1 MLQPW
6 PEKMPQNPK
15 GAPTTHELSLKQVP
29 ETSQA
34 PQFGQS
40 DHQPN
45 SHHMG
50 PTFLPSGHH
59 AGNTHGPPAQTGSWT
74 PVGVLYVCISSVF
87 CKTNTGILLMTHFI
101 SHRKILGFF
110 LQSKDMDIRL
120 FWNNCCCLFLWVRP
134 VLNRGLVRILPS
146 LKVCWDRLQ
155 TPAALECN
163 NNRKVGGRM
172 DGMMEG
178 WMDGYQLTIYLTA
191 MM

>member
-1 MLQPW
+1 MSETLLRLTRLLACVAHHASTVARKNAS
-6 PEKMPQNPK
+6 EPK

-87 CKTNTGILLMTHFI
+87 
-101 SHRKILGFF
+101 
-110 LQSKDMDIRL
+110 
-120 FWNNCCCLFLWVRP
+120 
-134 VLNRGLVRILPS
+134 
-146 LKVCWDRLQ
+146 
-155 TPAALECN
+155 
-163 NNRKVGGRM
+163 
-172 DGMMEG
+172 
-178 WMDGYQLTIYLTA
+178 
-191 MM
+191 